1 MGPTRMKPDLTS
13 DYAVLRNRLQ
23 TLMAEPVKNF
33 LEIDQIIDE
42 LEKIQ
47 LAIKVQHGIMGNNP
61 NE

>member
-1 MGPTRMKPDLTS
+1 MKPDLTS
-13 DYAVLRNRLQ
+13 DYAFLRNRLQ